1 MSPEFALHYFLPA
14 VAFAMGAC
22 IGSFLNVVIYRVP
35 LGMSVGEPKR
45 SFCPKCKKQ
54 IPAWLN
60 IPLVTWLMLRG
71 KCKWCKSEI
80 SFRYFLVEL
89 LTAIVFLA
97 IWQLFFASIG
107 IWGVIGLWIF
117 SSLLIAATFID
128 FDHMI
133 IPDSITLGGLG
144 AGLVFSALV
153 PALQNEKTWQS
164 GLLAGLVGA
173 ALGFCLLWSIV
184 LLGKLLF
191 GQIKHE
197 FEESVDFEI
206 SQPGGEEE
214 SIIIQLGPE
223 HQYEWHEVFHRQWD
237 RMDMNVTEVRFND
250 EVQEVKDTFK
260 IVGDGFFIDGE
271 KTDLGNVKKVTGKCT
286 RAVVP
291 REAMGFG
298 DVKFIAMIGAFQGW
312 QAVLITIMAAC
323 CIGAVIGS
331 IQKIFSKDSKI
342 PFGPYLALGAFI
354 FVFTGAA
361 IWNWYAGMWQGAF
374 R

>member
-1 MSPEFALHYFLPA
+1 MSPDFALNIFLPFI
-14 VAFAMGAC
+14 AFAMGAC

-45 SFCPKCKKQ
+45 SFCPKCKTK

-60 IPLVTWLMLRG
+60 IPLFTWLMLRG

-80 SFRYFLVEL
+80 AFRYFLVEL

-97 IWQLFFASIG
+97 IWQMFFQSIG

-117 SSLLIAATFID
+117 SALLISATFID

-144 AGLVFSALV
+144 VGLLFSALA
-153 PALQNEKTWQS
+153 PALQQEKTWQN
-164 GLLAGLVGA
+164 GLLASVIGA
-173 ALGFCLLWSIV
+173 AVGFCVLWSIV
-184 LLGKLLF
+184 MLGKLMF

-197 FEESVDFEI
+197 FPEPVDFMI

-214 SIIIQLGPE
+214 AIVIQLGPDD
-223 HQYEWHEVFHRQWD
+223 QYEWQDVFYRQWD
-237 RMDMNVTEVRFND
+237 RMDMEIGEVSFND
-250 EVQEVKDTFK
+250 IPQENSGKLK
-260 IVGDGFFIDGE
+260 IVGDGFIIDGL
-271 KTDLGNVKKVTGKCT
+271 KTDLEGVKKVHGTCT

-312 QAVLITIMAAC
+312 QAVLITVMAAC

-331 IQKIFSKDSKI
+331 IQKMMSKESKI

-354 FVFTGAA
+354 YIFTGAA
-361 IWNWYAGMWQGAF
+361 IWNWYAGIWQGAF